1 MSTAA
6 SSGRRSRAKPH
17 RLPRGKPRASRRAKN
32 PLMRHRNYGSKL
44 GRQPA
49 HRRATLRNLVT
60 NVIEKERITTTI
72 TRAKAAKP
80 LVEQMI
86 TLGKRDTLHTRR
98 QAAAYLMT
106 PGATKKLFAD
116 IAPRFADRTG
126 GYTRIIRTGWRI
138 GDGAE
143 LAILEFI
150 GSEL

>member
-1 MSTAA
+1 
-6 SSGRRSRAKPH
+6 
-17 RLPRGKPRASRRAKN
+17 
-32 PLMRHRNYGSKL
+32 MRHRNYGSKL

-86 TLGKRDTLHTRR
+86 TLGKRDTLHARR

-106 PGATKKLFAD
+106 PGAPKKLFAD
-116 IAPRFADRTG
+116 IAPRYSDRAG
-126 GYTRIIRTGWRI
+126 GYTRIIRAGFRI
-138 GDGAE
+138 GDGAD
-143 LAILEFI
+143 LCILELL
-150 GSEL
+150 GSKLKKKEKKDRTAKPEPEEEEKKEEKAGA